1 MMCDGGPKFLK
12 IIFILPL
19 PLIGSF
25 SGYRIPGP
33 RTSSSRTFYD
43 LLGSLKPFSA
53 SILYM
58 MPFFVF
64 FSHSL
69 EACRIFFCLGCS
81 EISQHLAWMGG
92 LLLPIVLG
100 PFNLQAGTFPSWKL
114 LELCFQDFS
123 CSFLFPPPGTPSLWT
138 LHLLDW
144 ASTFLHFLPFF
155 AFCHFAL
162 FSDRIP
168 QPWLSTLPLGHL
180 CLPSCGYFPEAPLGA
195 VVFKMSLFK
204 Q

>member
-1 MMCDGGPKFLK
+1 MCDGCPEFLK

-81 EISQHLAWMGG
+81 EISQHLAWIGG
-92 LLLPIVLG
+92 STFTHCTG
-100 PFNLQAGTFPSWKL
+100 PFQPASWYL
-114 LELCFQDFS
+114 
-123 CSFLFPPPGTPSLWT
+123 SFLEASWVVFSRLLMFFPIPSSWNSFS
-138 LHLLDW
+138 LDI
-144 ASTFLHFLPFF
+144 APLGLGLNFLTFSPFLHFLS
-155 AFCHFAL
+155 FCSIF
-162 FSDRIP
+162 
-168 QPWLSTLPLGHL
+168 W
-180 CLPSCGYFPEAPLGA
+180 
-195 VVFKMSLFK
+195 
-204 Q
+204 